1 MLQNHSSLHF
11 VLTTNLII
19 PSGDV
24 TTFVEKDGVKSPFDI
39 AMNHKDNCFY
49 VTSHGAHT
57 IIKITSSGTYT
68 FSSLC
73 SFLPNCL
80 WSMMVNSHTHAGTVS
95 AFAGSGE
102 QGSSDGVGS
111 SASFHDPYGIAID
124 QQTGDVFVSDWSDH
138 LIRKITPQGVCMKT
152 LFVIL
157 CLMLMTTKGEVST
170 LAGSQQGF
178 ADGNGKVVEFSH
190 PAGICFDENSQSL
203 FVCDYGNSKL
213 RQVQLNGISPS
224 HPSPSLFMFFSDYLM
239 QEK

>member
-1 MLQNHSSLHF
+1 MLQNYSSSHC
-11 VLTTNLII
+11 VLKTNLIR

-39 AMNHKDNCFY
+39 AMNHKANCFY

-57 IIKITSSGTYT
+57 ITKITSSGIYT
-68 FSSLC
+68 FSSR
-73 SFLPNCL
+73 SFLPNFL
-80 WSMMVNSHTHAGTVS
+80 WSIMVNSHTHAGTVS

-111 SASFHDPYGIAID
+111 SASFHHPYGIAIN

-157 CLMLMTTKGEVST
+157 CLMLMITKGDVST

-213 RQVQLNGISPS
+213 RRVQLNGTSPS
-224 HPSPSLFMFFSDYLM
+224 HPPPLFMFLSDHLM